1 MFIII
6 RFVVAGNGALEQPV
20 IALRVEQTVFVTA
33 RLLETV
39 VDICR
44 NDEIILVFY
53 RAFVDLKS
61 FAFMCLRTCSNSE
74 GAATNAANKK
84 NSRS

>member
-53 RAFVDLKS
+53 
-61 FAFMCLRTCSNSE
+61 
-74 GAATNAANKK
+74 
-84 NSRS
+84 